1 MKENQFFISCPDLE
15 LLDLY
20 NLSSSDNKLQCR
32 FELCVFNILH
42 LVSWVLILSARSIFV
57 WSTLTLPR
65 RIFSREMRGKITIL
79 NSILAS
85 PRWKKLMMHSKNVT
99 ICRLSN
105 LAFIQT
111 GIQTTIRFLFG
122 SVDRSINIFMNN
134 FIYFMPLYWSP
145 SLVGL
150 INDDVRNYDLVDCL
164 VNRLHTKYG

>member
-1 MKENQFFISCPDLE
+1 MSF
-15 LLDLY
+15 
-20 NLSSSDNKLQCR
+20 R
-32 FELCVFNILH
+32 ALCIQ
-42 LVSWVLILSARSIFV
+42 SPTACVLILSAKIHLCLIHADTASAQSRA
-57 WSTLTLPR
+57 
-65 RIFSREMRGKITIL
+65 FSREKCGGKSRFWIL
-79 NSILAS
+79 FS
-85 PRWKKLMMHSKNVT
+85 PRNAEKKLMMHSKNVT

>member
-1 MKENQFFISCPDLE
+1 MISD
-15 LLDLY
+15 
-20 NLSSSDNKLQCR
+20 KLQCR
-32 FELCVFNILH
+32 FELCVFKVLQ
-42 LVSWVLILSARSIFV
+42 LVSWSWVLDPSLFD
-57 WSTLTLPR
+57 PR
-65 RIFSREMRGKITIL
+65 WHCLGAESGIFSREMRGKITIL

-85 PRWKKLMMHSKNVT
+85 QRWKKLMMHSKNVT

>member
-1 MKENQFFISCPDLE
+1 MFNMKENQFFISCPDLE

-20 NLSSSDNKLQCR
+20 NLSSSDKLQCN
-32 FELCVFNILH
+32 FQLGVFKVLQ
-42 LVSWVLILSARSIFV
+42 LVSWSWVLDPSLFD
-57 WSTLTLPR
+57 PR
-65 RIFSREMRGKITIL
+65 WHCLGAESGIFSREMRGKITIL

-122 SVDRSINIFMNN
+122 SVDRSINIF
-134 FIYFMPLYWSP
+134 YE
-145 SLVGL
+145 
-150 INDDVRNYDLVDCL
+150 
-164 VNRLHTKYG
+164 

>member
-15 LLDLY
+15 LLYLY
-20 NLSSSDNKLQCR
+20 NLNSSDKR
-32 FELCVFNILH
+32 SAPVSFRALCIQ
-42 LVSWVLILSARSIFV
+42 SPAACVLILSARSIFV
-57 WSTLTLPR
+57 WSTLTLLR

-85 PRWKKLMMHSKNVT
+85 QRWKKLMMHSKNVT

-150 INDDVRNYDLVDCL
+150 INDDVRNYDLVDCI